1 MGLLSQSSPWDD
13 LFSIFWLPE
22 IFQPEIWSYIYSL
35 CCIFFAVTLM
45 SRVNQQEDREKI
57 KSNRSLSYTDD
68 HSSSDQRGKFPSLS
82 IQDPAG
88 PAVTT
93 GTAIAI
99 MGFLRGWGVRK
110 QRKEERGLSL
120 TLLSIT
126 RPFPALWAR
135 ARGFLLELPLCRCPH
150 SGFVLIIGGKRW

>member
-1 MGLLSQSSPWDD
+1 MELFLFTLLH
-13 LFSIFWLPE
+13 L
-22 IFQPEIWSYIYSL
+22 
-35 CCIFFAVTLM
+35 FAVTLM

-110 QRKEERGLSL
+110 QRKDMQSK
-120 TLLSIT
+120 TNVKLL
-126 RPFPALWAR
+126 A
-135 ARGFLLELPLCRCPH
+135 
-150 SGFVLIIGGKRW
+150 